1 MRTPG
6 RSNGGLREPGRPGR
20 RAAAAAVVGVLAAV
34 AGCTGSGDEAT
45 PIPPTAVPSPSEG
58 ELGPGWDESPDAP
71 VTPDAGL
78 SDADLVELL
87 RIPATAPA
95 GAEACTPADLT
106 LELGAGDAAMGHR
119 YSAIVATNDSDRA
132 CTLRGYPGI
141 GARGEWGSRFLLV
154 ASQEAVT
161 GQDDPAL
168 ASDPPPVT
176 VLPGETA
183 IAPLEWTGELAGA
196 ESEWAS
202 ILVVQPAA
210 GQTPVAVPAV
220 LAEPTSGAVDIGMQ
234 TTVRVAW
241 WRAPAGS

>member
-1 MRTPG
+1 MRTSPKP
-6 RSNGGLREPGRPGR
+6 RRPGR
-20 RAAAAAVVGVLAAV
+20 AVIAAVLALAALT
-34 AGCTGSGDEAT
+34 GCTGSGDEDT

-58 ELGPGWDESPDAP
+58 ELAPGWDQPPDTA
-71 VTPDAGL
+71 VTPDPEL
-78 SDADLVELL
+78 TDADLLELL

-95 GAEACTPADLT
+95 DAETCTPADLT
-106 LELGAGDAAMGHR
+106 LALGAGDAAMGHR
-119 YSAIVATNDSDRA
+119 YSAIVATNDSDRP

-141 GARGEWGSRFLLV
+141 GARGEWGSQFLLV
-154 ASQEAVT
+154 ASQEGLT

-168 ASDPPPVT
+168 AADPPPVT
-176 VLPGETA
+176 ILPGETA

-202 ILVVQPAA
+202 ILVVQAAA

-220 LAEPTSGAVDIGMQ
+220 LAEPTSGPVDIGMQ

-241 WRAPAGS
+241 WRAPVGS